1 MSSLH
6 LRNLSKRFDSVSAVA
21 DIDLDVREGEFLV
34 VLGPSGCGKTTTL
47 RCIAGIEEP
56 TTGEVY
62 FGERCVFSEDSAIN
76 VPPKERD
83 VGLVFQNYAL
93 YPHLSVF
100 KNVAFGLKMRKFPKT
115 DIERKVREVIS
126 FVGLDGLE
134 DRMPSELSGGQKQRV
149 ALARMVARQPSV
161 LLFDEPLSNLD
172 VKLRSFLRAEL
183 KDLHNKLGATSVFV
197 THDQEEAMILGDR
210 IVVMDQGKII
220 QIGLPD
226 EIYHSPRTATVA
238 RFTGRPKTN
247 LITGQID
254 QDDKNTRFRPDGVT
268 GVALDLGERLNLAPG
283 QRMILHV
290 RPEELD
296 LADGEGPFSVYAV
309 QPQGA
314 ETLVHLKYDE
324 MRSDLLVRSTND
336 AAIELAYG
344 QTIGLSVHRGNIY
357 SLETELLITSFG
369 LGAVATK

>member
-6 LRNLSKRFDSVSAVA
+6 LRNLSKWFDTVSAVA
-21 DIDLDVREGEFLV
+21 DIDLDVREREFLV

-56 TTGEVY
+56 TTGEVFY
-62 FGERCVFSEDSAIN
+62 GDRCVFSHDESIN
-76 VPPKERD
+76 VPPKDRD

-93 YPHLSVF
+93 YPHLTVF
-100 KNVAFGLKMRKFPKT
+100 KNVAFGLKIRKFPKSN
-115 DIERKVREVIS
+115 IERKVREVIS

-149 ALARMVARQPSV
+149 ALARMVARQPSL

-172 VKLRSFLRAEL
+172 IKLRSFLRAEL
-183 KDLHNKLGATSVFV
+183 KDLHNKLGATSLFV

-210 IVVMDQGKII
+210 IVVMDKGKII
-220 QIGLPD
+220 QTGLPD
-226 EIYHSPRTATVA
+226 EIYHSPRSATVA

-247 LITGQID
+247 LITGRID
-254 QDDKNTRFRPDGVT
+254 QDEEHTRFRPDGEE
-268 GVALDLGERLNLAPG
+268 GVALDLADRLNLAPG

-296 LADGEGPFSVYAV
+296 ITGRSGPFSVYAV

-314 ETLVHLKYDE
+314 ETLVHLKYDS
-324 MRSDLLVRSTND
+324 MKSDLLVRSTND

-344 QTIGLSVHRGNIY
+344 QKVGLSVHRGNIY
-357 SLETELLITSFG
+357 SLETELLIDSFG
-369 LGAVATK
+369 